1 MATNS
6 LRGSADFV
14 DRQVGDPRVGDP
26 ATLGAR
32 QEQLA
37 AAVILVAALALRAF
51 GLSRESFWTDEA
63 YSATYA
69 VQPLFNLI
77 IAVLRFD
84 SHLPLYY
91 LQLHLWA
98 LISHST
104 LWLYL
109 NSLLWSWLAVL
120 ALWRCGRRFVPP
132 AVALSATLLF
142 AAMPVGVEW
151 SHNLRMYGM
160 LGCLSILVWFFCYRL
175 FTGASFKRD
184 GLMLGVVLLV
194 MTYSHVAGFLFFGY
208 AGVYGL
214 YLIAQE
220 KPAWSRVWWWI
231 KVNLCAGVLALPAAI
246 NCLVRHTDHFS
257 TLPTARVVADT
268 LAYLIAGPVA
278 QQHWALAL
286 AVAAGF
292 LVVISLLTDARIRAV
307 LVAFVI
313 APIGFAL
320 VLSYALQ
327 PVWIDRMFLSTT
339 PFLALAMG
347 RGVFIVGEGSGRLI
361 SDTVGRIAIGC
372 AATVLTIG
380 LAGGSG
386 WAATHNVKL
395 TNYRA
400 ATQEIRA
407 ALQPGDV
414 ILVPEA
420 DTFWG
425 IAWYFVGPHWG
436 SPLSVADPSDFS
448 EKWTKILHRLGPV
461 WRRRLDL
468 EPRTRMLSY
477 DRATLVVGSSMTPI
491 VTGARRVWLVNEAN
505 LRHPPVKL
513 PGFVQ
518 RERADFG
525 RVTVQLL
532 TRPSAS

>member
-1 MATNS
+1 
-6 LRGSADFV
+6 
-14 DRQVGDPRVGDP
+14 
-26 ATLGAR
+26 
-32 QEQLA
+32 
-37 AAVILVAALALRAF
+37 
-51 GLSRESFWTDEA
+51 
-63 YSATYA
+63 
-69 VQPLFNLI
+69 
-77 IAVLRFD
+77 
-84 SHLPLYY
+84 
-91 LQLHLWA
+91 
-98 LISHST
+98 
-104 LWLYL
+104 
-109 NSLLWSWLAVL
+109 
-120 ALWRCGRRFVPP
+120 
-132 AVALSATLLF
+132 
-142 AAMPVGVEW
+142 
-151 SHNLRMYGM
+151 
-160 LGCLSILVWFFCYRL
+160 
-175 FTGASFKRD
+175 
-184 GLMLGVVLLV
+184 
-194 MTYSHVAGFLFFGY
+194 LFFGY

-214 YLIAQE
+214 YLIGQE

-268 LAYLIAGPVA
+268 LAYLIAGPIA

-320 VLSYALQ
+320 VMSYALQ
-327 PVWIDRMFLSTT
+327 PMWIDRMFLSTT
-339 PFLALAMG
+339 PFLALAMA

-361 SDTVGRIAIGC
+361 SDTVGRITIGC

-386 WAATHNVKL
+386 WAATHDLKL

-436 SPLSVADPSDFS
+436 SPLSVADSSDFS
-448 EKWTKILHRLGPV
+448 EKWTKILHRLGPA

-477 DRATLVVGSSMTPI
+477 DGATLVVGSSMTPI
-491 VTGARRVWLVNEAN
+491 VASAQRVWLVNEAN
-505 LRHPPVKL
+505 VRHPPVKL